1 MICLINAV
9 FTGDAMFGLWNILA
23 YCLFFLLASCTT
35 ANKASSISG
44 IVSGQASDGV
54 CEVKGEWAGYKF
66 DTELKRIDNNFLDV
80 KVDMSRTRWDVGV
93 VAASLEIKGKKIMP
107 SQASAGAVTEHAS
120 NNIPAMIGASGV
132 LFDRYRNRK
141 VGNKRHIATAATGA
155 AAGAWTIRETEKRQE
170 QFDADTAIWAGLFE
184 TPAVAA
190 CDAQLW
196 IRFWSPEGGVI
207 SRRSVDVGKCFC
219 H

>member
-1 MICLINAV
+1 VLN
-9 FTGDAMFGLWNILA
+9 LWKFLM
-23 YCLFFLLASCTT
+23 YCLFALLTSCATGNT
-35 ANKASSISG
+35 SSTISG
-44 IVSGQASDGV
+44 AVSGQAIDGV
-54 CEVKGEWAGYKF
+54 CAVKGEWAGYNF

-80 KVDMSRTRWDVGV
+80 KIDMSRTRWDVGV

-132 LFDRYRNRK
+132 FFDRYRNRK
-141 VGNKRHIATAATGA
+141 VGNKRQIATAATGA
-155 AAGAWTIRETEKRQE
+155 SAAAWTIRETEKRKE

-184 TPAVAA
+184 TPAVAT

-207 SRRSVDVGKCFC
+207 SRRSVDIGKCFC

>member
-1 MICLINAV
+1 MFSPCKIVACCL
-9 FTGDAMFGLWNILA
+9 LS
-23 YCLFFLLASCTT
+23 LLAGC
-35 ANKASSISG
+35 ANADKRSAITG
-44 IVSGQASDGV
+44 EVSGQTLKGGV

-66 DTELKRIDNNFLDV
+66 DSELRSLDKGFLDV
-80 KVDMSRTRWDVGV
+80 KIDMSRTRWDVGV
-93 VAASLEIKGKKIMP
+93 VEASLEMNGKRLLP

-141 VGNKRHIATAATGA
+141 VGNKRQIATAATGV
-155 AAGAWTIRETEKRQE
+155 AAGAWTIRETETRKQ
-170 QFDADTAIWAGLFE
+170 QFNPETAIWAGLFE
-184 TPAVAA
+184 IPAVTA

-219 H
+219 N